1 MKLYVMDAFA
11 NRIFGGNQAGVAL
24 PDRELSDETMRQ
36 IAAEMKHSETA
47 FIHMEPDGS
56 VSLRYFTPAGEVD
69 LCGHATLGTAY
80 VIMNY
85 VEPEKAA
92 VSFDTLSGELTV
104 VRKGELYEMDFPAY
118 DLRPVEVTDAMAD
131 AIGVRPVKAFMG
143 RDLLCVLENEEQVR
157 SFTPDGEKVKALDGL
172 LLHTT
177 AAGSGEFDCVSR
189 SFAP

>member
-69 LCGHATLGTAY
+69 LCGHATVASFALLRQL
-80 VIMNY
+80 
-85 VEPEKAA
+85 EK
-92 VSFDTLSGELTV
+92 
-104 VRKGELYEMDFPAY
+104 
-118 DLRPVEVTDAMAD
+118 
-131 AIGVRPVKAFMG
+131 IGDGDHRW
-143 RDLLCVLENEEQVR
+143 
-157 SFTPDGEKVKALDGL
+157 STP
-172 LLHTT
+172 TT
-177 AAGSGEFDCVSR
+177 APCTRASIRSR
-189 SFAP
+189 PRACTARRT

>member
-69 LCGHATLGTAY
+69 LWRPSPCCGSWRRSATET
-80 VIMNY
+80 
-85 VEPEKAA
+85 
-92 VSFDTLSGELTV
+92 T
-104 VRKGELYEMDFPAY
+104 
-118 DLRPVEVTDAMAD
+118 RP
-131 AIGVRPVKAFMG
+131 IRRPG
-143 RDLLCVLENEEQVR
+143 N
-157 SFTPDGEKVKALDGL
+157 
-172 LLHTT
+172 
-177 AAGSGEFDCVSR
+177 
-189 SFAP
+189 

>member
-69 LCGHATLGTAY
+69 LCGHATVASFALLRQL
-80 VIMNY
+80 
-85 VEPEKAA
+85 EKIGDGDHIAHTKA
-92 VSFDTLSGELTV
+92 GELNITV
-104 VRKGELYEMDFPAY
+104 RGGLDGYGAAAADRRHPGSGARRAVRRLW
-118 DLRPVEVTDAMAD
+118 
-131 AIGVRPVKAFMG
+131 
-143 RDLLCVLENEEQVR
+143 
-157 SFTPDGEKVKALDGL
+157 PDGGGL
-172 LLHTT
+172 PGGIYPTNGVHR
-177 AAGSGEFDCVSR
+177 SGGYYDAR
-189 SFAP
+189 PGP